1 MAGEIGDLRNP
12 TRIFFCKSSI
22 FSIDSTFRS
31 RFEDATSNSLSDE
44 RVLLSGDSVA
54 GRFQETLE
62 IPSKRGGCELRL
74 LLLPSRCGC
83 SSSSEAPPEPP
94 HYSPRIPMRIGLT
107 RRRLLQMET
116 QLCSLL
122 FP

>member
-12 TRIFFCKSSI
+12 TRIFFKSSI

-54 GRFQETLE
+54 GRFQELGQNFGDSIE
-62 IPSKRGGCELRL
+62 VRRPRAAIASPPLPLRL
-74 LLLPSRCGC
+74 LIELK
-83 SSSSEAPPEPP
+83 SSSRTTARFS
-94 HYSPRIPMRIGLT
+94 
-107 RRRLLQMET
+107 
-116 QLCSLL
+116 
-122 FP
+122 